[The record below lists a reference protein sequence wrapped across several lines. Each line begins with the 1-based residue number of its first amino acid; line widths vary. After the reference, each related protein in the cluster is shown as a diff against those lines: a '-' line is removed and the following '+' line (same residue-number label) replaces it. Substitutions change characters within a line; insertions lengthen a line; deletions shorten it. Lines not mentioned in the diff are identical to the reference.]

1 MAADVERVPE
11 HQTFLEE
18 DLHRAQFKLKDTELK
33 LEEIASQQSRWEHEM
48 LMLRQQLQISATR
61 DMKFGIHQS
70 VETLHIEA
78 ELASVQQKSAKLTA
92 KRTELINEMQKWSPN
107 LEVSS
112 NGSSDNNKK
121 IQQQVCTKYGNLE
134 KFSYSEIF
142 LIFFFISQQPKTVR
156 MVKRDSKDRLK
167 EGKFWNEADQTSSPP
182 PPTLPRGNTQNVHN
196 FLKDDDDYN
205 NDLME
210 EKSEK
215 SQLSKSS
222 TLPRSFKSEDL
233 KDLRTNGGPVY
244 SGLVKPSMIHGTKF
258 NIGYRKKV

>member
-92 KRTELINEMQKWSPN
+92 KRAELINEMQKWSPN

-121 IQQQVCTKYGNLE
+121 IQQQVCTKYGNL
-134 KFSYSEIF
+134 KNFLSVRFSK
-142 LIFFFISQQPKTVR
+142 FFFFHFT
-156 MVKRDSKDRLK
+156 
-167 EGKFWNEADQTSSPP
+167 A
-182 PPTLPRGNTQNVHN
+182 TQN
-196 FLKDDDDYN
+196 
-205 NDLME
+205 
-210 EKSEK
+210 SENGK
-215 SQLSKSS
+215 KRFQRSSKRGKI
-222 TLPRSFKSEDL
+222 LE
-233 KDLRTNGGPVY
+233 
-244 SGLVKPSMIHGTKF
+244 
-258 NIGYRKKV
+258 

>member
-92 KRTELINEMQKWSPN
+92 KRTELISEMQKWSPN

-134 KFSYSEIF
+134 KISYSEIF
-142 LIFFFISQQPKTVR
+142 LFFFSFHSNPK
-156 MVKRDSKDRLK
+156 
-167 EGKFWNEADQTSSPP
+167 Q
-182 PPTLPRGNTQNVHN
+182 
-196 FLKDDDDYN
+196 
-205 NDLME
+205 
-210 EKSEK
+210 
-215 SQLSKSS
+215 
-222 TLPRSFKSEDL
+222 
-233 KDLRTNGGPVY
+233 
-244 SGLVKPSMIHGTKF
+244 
-258 NIGYRKKV
+258 